1 MTLKW
6 RKTSK
11 WNPDSDSWQVCTDLQ
26 LPFRHLPPQSRKHF
40 NVQRARQGQQGSP
53 DKYRRA
59 RVSPEPTPWLMTCLA
74 QRRVEGRHYQY
85 LLPSLPLLFK
95 TSKGTLHCYRG
106 KEWETGAQEQVLQD
120 KSENIYVGKQS
131 GIPLPALKPSWETSI
146 LPTTC
151 FHSGSAESL

>member
-1 MTLKW
+1 MTLRW

-40 NVQRARQGQQGSP
+40 NVQRALQGQQGSP

-59 RVSPEPTPWLMTCLA
+59 HVSPETHSLA
-74 QRRVEGRHYQY
+74 HD
-85 LLPSLPLLFK
+85 LPSTEESGGQALSVPAALPPLLFK
-95 TSKGTLHCYRG
+95 TSKGTLHCCRG
-106 KEWETGAQEQVLQD
+106 KEWETGAQEQVLQE

-131 GIPLPALKPSWETSI
+131 GIPLPDLKPSWETSI
-146 LPTTC
+146 LPTTR